1 MIKSL
6 DLVREYREI
15 GNELDCA
22 VRRVMES
29 GCFTQGPEKKAFE
42 KEFAHWVGG
51 RYAVGLNS
59 GSDALYLALRA
70 LGVGDGDE
78 VITVS
83 HTFVS
88 TVDAIVRCGARPV
101 FVDIDP
107 ETYCMDVSSLKE
119 FLTKRTRAIIPVH
132 LYGHPAEM
140 DTVTDLAGDRGLA
153 VVEDACQAHG
163 ARYNGQMVGTIG
175 DIGCFSFYPSKNLG
189 CFGDGGMIV
198 TDNEVLARKVQMLG
212 NYGQEEKYHF
222 RCTGI
227 NSRLDEIQAAVLSV
241 KLRHLETWNEQR
253 RKIAQFYRSHLNS
266 GDLTLPIERPGI
278 YHVYHQF
285 VVRNRARDQLLEKIR
300 HVVRTA
306 VHYPV
311 PVHLQPAYSGYGPHV
326 SLAVTEKICKEI
338 VSLPVHPWLSGEELQ
353 QVVDEVNRAAG

>member
-1 MIKSL
+1 MIRSV
-6 DLVREYREI
+6 DLKREYREI
-15 GNELDCA
+15 GDELNRA
-22 VRRVMES
+22 VQRVMES
-29 GCFTQGPEKKAFE
+29 GCFIQGPEKKAFE
-42 KEFAHWVGG
+42 KEFTHWIGG

-59 GSDALYLALRA
+59 GSDALFLALKA

-107 ETYCMDVSSLKE
+107 ETYCMEVSSLKE
-119 FLTKRTRAIIPVH
+119 SLTKKTRAIIPVH

-140 DTVTDLAGDRGLA
+140 DTVTDLACDHGLS

-163 ARYNGQMVGTIG
+163 ARYKGQMVGTIG

-198 TDNEVLARKVQMLG
+198 TDNEMLARKVHMLG

-222 RCTGI
+222 CCIGI

-241 KLRHLETWNEQR
+241 KLRHLERWNEQR
-253 RKIAQFYRSHLNS
+253 REIAQFYKSHLNS
-266 GDLTLPIERPGI
+266 GELTLPIERPGI
-278 YHVYHQF
+278 SHVYHQF
-285 VVRNRARDQLLEKIR
+285 VVRHRARDQLQAEIR
-300 HVVRTA
+300 HIVETA

-311 PVHLQPAYSGYGPHV
+311 PVHLQPAYSGYRPQIY
-326 SLAVTEKICKEI
+326 LPVTEKICKEI

-353 QVVDEVNRAAG
+353 QIVDEVNRAIG

>member
-6 DLVREYREI
+6 DLVREYQEI
-15 GNELDCA
+15 GSELDCA

-29 GCFTQGPEKKAFE
+29 GCFIQGPEKKAFE

-51 RYAVGLNS
+51 KYAVGLNS

-119 FLTKRTRAIIPVH
+119 SLTKRTRAIIPVH

-140 DTVTDLAGDRGLA
+140 DTVTDLAGDRGLS

-163 ARYNGQMVGTIG
+163 ARYKGQMVGTIG

-198 TDNEVLARKVQMLG
+198 TDNEVLARKVHMLG

-253 RKIAQFYRSHLNS
+253 RKIAQFYQSHLNS
-266 GDLTLPIERPGI
+266 GELTLPIERPEI
-278 YHVYHQF
+278 SHVYHQF
-285 VVRNRARDQLLEKIR
+285 VVRHRSRDQLQEKLR
-300 HVVRTA
+300 NVVRTA

-311 PVHLQPAYSGYGPHV
+311 PVHLQPAYSGYRHQM

-338 VSLPVHPWLSGEELQ
+338 FSLPVQPWLSGEEQQ
-353 QVVDEVNRAAG
+353 QVVDEVNRATG